1 MVYFVNNLLRVL
13 SVIYKVSITVTITR
27 VTSKTDLSGKVGD
40 EQAFD
45 RRGKSR
51 GKITFCKNSRD
62 LVLFYFFKRKNRSLT
77 RTYNEDK
84 NTLRYMYF

>member
-27 VTSKTDLSGKVGD
+27 VTSKTDLSGKVRD
-40 EQAFD
+40 EQAFG

-62 LVLFYFFKRKNRSLT
+62 FLSSLLFF
-77 RTYNEDK
+77 
-84 NTLRYMYF
+84 